1 MGSQLISFGSVST
14 AFGIPYDIAVIIGVI
29 VIIGIA
35 FLLSE
40 NKKKI
45 NWKLVMAGLGL
56 QIVFAILILKVPV
69 GITIFEGASSAITK
83 LLDFTKEGTDFLFG
97 PLADTNGIGFVWVVQ
112 ILPTIIFFSALMGV
126 LYYLGVMQFIVKFIA
141 KFIGKLL
148 GTSGSETLS
157 AVGNIFLGQTEAPLL
172 VKPFVKDMTR
182 SELLAI
188 MVGGMATVAG
198 GVMAGYVAMGVNA
211 GHLLAASIMAA
222 PAGLILAKI
231 LVPETEES
239 KTKNSTDISVEN
251 TASNIVEAAANGASD
266 GLGLALNVAAMLL
279 AFIALLALINF
290 IIGAIGGLFGFPE
303 LSFQWILG
311 KLFSPLA
318 FVMGVPTVDISAA
331 GSLLGQKIIL
341 NEFVAYSELANLIT
355 LDVLQ
360 PKTVMILTYALCGF
374 ANFSSI
380 AIQIAGIGGLA
391 PDKKGTIAKLG
402 FRALIGGVLATCLT
416 ATIAGILF

>member
-1 MGSQLISFGSVST
+1 
-14 AFGIPYDIAVIIGVI
+14 
-29 VIIGIA
+29 
-35 FLLSE
+35 
-40 NKKKI
+40 
-45 NWKLVMAGLGL
+45 
-56 QIVFAILILKVPV
+56 
-69 GITIFEGASSAITK
+69 
-83 LLDFTKEGTDFLFG
+83 
-97 PLADTNGIGFVWVVQ
+97 
-112 ILPTIIFFSALMGV
+112 
-126 LYYLGVMQFIVKFIA
+126 
-141 KFIGKLL
+141 
-148 GTSGSETLS
+148 
-157 AVGNIFLGQTEAPLL
+157 
-172 VKPFVKDMTR
+172 
-182 SELLAI
+182 
-188 MVGGMATVAG
+188 
-198 GVMAGYVAMGVNA
+198 
-211 GHLLAASIMAA
+211 MAA

-402 FRALIGGVLATCLT
+402 FKALIGGVLATCLT

>member
-1 MGSQLISFGSVST
+1 MDRFIG
-14 AFGIPYDIAVIIGVI
+14 IIG
-29 VIIGIA
+29 IIAILGIA

-45 NWKLVMAGLGL
+45 NWRLVATGLGL
-56 QIVFAILILKVPV
+56 QVVFAILILKIPL
-69 GITIFEGASSAITK
+69 GRSIFQGASDVITK
-83 LLDFTKEGTDFLFG
+83 LLDFTGEGSKFLFG
-97 PLADTNGIGFVWVVQ
+97 PLTDTNAIGFIWVVK

-126 LYYLGVMQFIVKFIA
+126 LYYLGIMQIIVKFIA
-141 KFIGKLL
+141 KFICKLL

-182 SELLAI
+182 SELMAI

-222 PAGLILAKI
+222 PAGLVLAKI
-231 LVPETEES
+231 LVPEVEES
-239 KTKNSTDISVEN
+239 ATKDSTNINVEN
-251 TASNIVEAAANGASD
+251 TASNVVEAAANGASE

-279 AFIALLALINF
+279 AFIALLALLN
-290 IIGAIGGLFGFPE
+290 AILSFFGGIFGFPD
-303 LSFQWILG
+303 LSFQWLLG
-311 KLFSPLA
+311 KLFSPLV
-318 FVMGVPTVDISAA
+318 FVMGVPTSDISAA

-341 NEFVAYSELANLIT
+341 NEFVAYSELSNLIS
-355 LDVLQ
+355 LNSLQ
-360 PKTVMILTYALCGF
+360 PKTVLIMTYALCGF

-391 PDKKGTIAKLG
+391 PEKKGTIANLG
-402 FRALIGGVLATCLT
+402 FKALIGGALSTCLT

>member
-1 MGSQLISFGSVST
+1 MNRFVG
-14 AFGIPYDIAVIIGVI
+14 IIGVI

-45 NWKLVMAGLGL
+45 NWKLVIAGLGL

-69 GITIFEGASSAITK
+69 GRTIFEGASSAIKK

-402 FRALIGGVLATCLT
+402 FKALIGGVLATCLT
-416 ATIAGILF
+416 ATIAGIYFK